1 MKKTKTKN
9 MKTTIKVLSVALLAI
24 SVTACMN
31 SPKGEKVEAKDVYS
45 INQQVKGEPYNAKL
59 NESSIEWLGTKPTGT
74 HFGTV
79 GLANGN
85 IYVDN
90 SQVTGGSIIVNM
102 ESIVCNDIDNPE
114 MNEKLVGHLMSNDFF
129 AVDSFPTAK
138 FEIASIE
145 ELVDTTSNS
154 KEFKSTHTVKGNLT
168 LRGKTKGI
176 SFPARVEVTNE
187 SVKVTT
193 PQFFINRTYWGVNY
207 GSKSIFANLADNF
220 IHDEMGLTIN
230 FTATK

>member
-1 MKKTKTKN
+1 
-9 MKTTIKVLSVALLAI
+9 MKTTIKFVSVAILAI

-45 INQQVKGEPYNAKL
+45 INEKVQGETYNAPL
-59 NESSIEWLGTKPTGT
+59 NQSSIEWLGTKPTGT

-79 GLANGN
+79 GLANGK
-85 IYVDN
+85 IYIDN
-90 SQVTGGSIIVNM
+90 SQVTGGSILINM
-102 ESIVCNDIDNPE
+102 ESIICNDIENPE
-114 MNEKLVGHLMSNDFF
+114 MNGKLVGHLMSNDFF
-129 AVDSFPTAK
+129 AVDSFPTAQ
-138 FEIASIE
+138 FEIASVE
-145 ELVDTTSNS
+145 ELVDSMSNS
-154 KEFKSTHTVKGNLT
+154 NEFESTHTVKGNLT

-176 SFPARVEVTNE
+176 SFPARIEVTNE
-187 SVKVTT
+187 IVKVST

-230 FTATK
+230 FTAKK